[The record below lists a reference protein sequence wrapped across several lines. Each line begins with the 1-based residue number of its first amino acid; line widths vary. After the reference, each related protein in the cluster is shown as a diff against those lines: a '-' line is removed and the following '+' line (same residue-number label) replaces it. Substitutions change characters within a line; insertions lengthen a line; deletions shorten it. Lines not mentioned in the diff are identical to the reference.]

1 MQKEKKI
8 NVAELAA
15 VIEADK
21 SPAVKT
27 LVDRFSD
34 LDIDVNLLDDALEN
48 VLLADYVGEDGN
60 VHEPG
65 CKLDVAKA
73 IALARRHLRELHEIH
88 EELNLK

>member
-15 VIEADK
+15 VIEEDK
-21 SPAVKT
+21 SAAVKT

-48 VLLADYVGEDGN
+48 VLLADYVGGDGN
-60 VHEPG
+60 VHEPAW
-65 CKLDVAKA
+65 KLEVAKA
-73 IALARRHLRELHEIH
+73 IALARRHLQELYETYV
-88 EELNLK
+88 ELKK